1 MKLYT
6 FELRGYFMSRENII
20 DFILMVLGLIW
31 LAWNIPTCQME
42 GASNHDTDE
51 KCHKSRMFGTIIF
64 LVRFITLSFKHSALR
79 MLMLTI
85 VMGMVKSF
93 FTFCVLV
100 FILMTYG
107 YLGVVFFG
115 TVKRGFNINKKVN
128 FENWLNA
135 FFLLVRCATGEDW
148 NSLMH
153 DAAISE
159 PYCRTPPGAIY
170 YESNC
175 GSKTLA

>member
-1 MKLYT
+1 
-6 FELRGYFMSRENII
+6 MSRENIT

-31 LAWNIPTCQME
+31 VAWNIPTCNM
-42 GASNHDTDE
+42 ASFGSETAARGHEAVE

-64 LVRFITLSFKHSALR
+64 LVRFVTLSFKHSALR

-85 VMGMVKSF
+85 MMGFVKSF
-93 FTFCVLV
+93 FTICVLV
-100 FILMTYG
+100 FIIMTYG

-115 TVKRGFNINKKVN
+115 TVKRGLSINKKVN
-128 FENWLNA
+128 FETWMNA
-135 FFLLVRCATGEDW
+135 VFLLVRCATGEDW

-159 PYCRTPPGAIY
+159 PYCRSPKNSIY
-170 YESNC
+170 YKSNC
-175 GSKTLA
+175 GNKTLA